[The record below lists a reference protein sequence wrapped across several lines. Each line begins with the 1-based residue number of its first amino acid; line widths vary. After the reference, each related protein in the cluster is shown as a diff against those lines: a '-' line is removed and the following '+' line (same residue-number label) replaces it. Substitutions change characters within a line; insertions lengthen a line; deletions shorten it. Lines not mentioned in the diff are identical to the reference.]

1 MRITHPFH
9 PRFGELLD
17 VVGRRKHLGA
27 EAFLYRDGERLALM
41 PAAWTDSVE
50 PEPLVLIA
58 DGRSCFR
65 VDDLLR
71 LSELVRAL
79 LDAECK

>member
-1 MRITHPFH
+1 M
-9 PRFGELLD
+9 
-17 VVGRRKHLGA
+17 
-27 EAFLYRDGERLALM
+27 ALI
-41 PAAWTDSVE
+41 PVAWTDSFE
-50 PEPLVLIA
+50 PDPLVLIA